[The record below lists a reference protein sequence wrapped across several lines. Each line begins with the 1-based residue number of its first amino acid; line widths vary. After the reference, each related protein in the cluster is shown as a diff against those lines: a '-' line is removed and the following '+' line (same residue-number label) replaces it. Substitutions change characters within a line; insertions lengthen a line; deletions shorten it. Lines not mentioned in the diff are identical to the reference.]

1 MSCFESTYNYL
12 ERVKH
17 IVEFCVLGT
26 PRRDCIYFYHNSG
39 MLSVVFR
46 PTARCS
52 ARLYQSVLAKS
63 FSEAVAVQTESSS
76 SIEGNKPT
84 RHTLEEAVIS
94 ALTVHKAV
102 TKVKNVAW
110 ANFDETVDIAINTSL
125 DPRKPNQSV
134 KGIASL
140 PYGTGKAVRVCVFA
154 VGAAASE
161 AKEAGAEVVGS
172 ENLVAQIQAG
182 NLNFDTVIATPDM
195 MAVVGKLGRV
205 RTIFFICY
213 MFDCILTM

>member
-1 MSCFESTYNYL
+1 M
-12 ERVKH
+12 
-17 IVEFCVLGT
+17 
-26 PRRDCIYFYHNSG
+26 
-39 MLSVVFR
+39 
-46 PTARCS
+46 
-52 ARLYQSVLAKS
+52 
-63 FSEAVAVQTESSS
+63 
-76 SIEGNKPT
+76 
-84 RHTLEEAVIS
+84 EEAVIS

-205 RTIFFICY
+205 RTNFVGY
-213 MFDCILTM
+213 MLYVGLYTNYVMLFVV